1 MKIKNLEFKVEFM
14 EKKKQYVYTFETLD
28 VWKQSIDLTKII
40 YKITENFPDNEQ
52 FGLSSQIKRAVVS
65 ISSNIAEGSAKQSLK
80 EQAKFTEIAIGSL
93 FEVLNQ
99 TIIAYEL
106 KFIEEKDYLKTR
118 EIIDNLNRKINALKL
133 SQLNRYNKP

>member
-1 MKIKNLEFKVEFM
+1 M

-28 VWKQSIDLTKII
+28 VWKQSIDLTKTI
-40 YKITENFPDNEQ
+40 YKIVENFPDNEK
-52 FGLSSQIKRAVVS
+52 FGLSSQIKRAVAS

-106 KFIEEKDYLKTR
+106 KFIEEKDYLKIR
-118 EIIDNLNRKINALKL
+118 EIIDILNRKINALKL